1 LDLYVVPAPLD
12 KAYDVDFDSSIFLLF
27 CTCLSTGKLDAL
39 LATLVFG
46 YVTTRWIF
54 MITSITCFI
63 AVAFTWIFS
72 ADLTHVSLS
81 EHDAQLELFLEGRP
95 EKYRGRLNKYE
106 HLSNYEWWTG

>member
-1 LDLYVVPAPLD
+1 M
-12 KAYDVDFDSSIFLLF
+12 
-27 CTCLSTGKLDAL
+27 CLSTGKLDAL

-106 HLSNYEWWTG
+106 HLSNYEWWTDDMAYTTLPGLTIS